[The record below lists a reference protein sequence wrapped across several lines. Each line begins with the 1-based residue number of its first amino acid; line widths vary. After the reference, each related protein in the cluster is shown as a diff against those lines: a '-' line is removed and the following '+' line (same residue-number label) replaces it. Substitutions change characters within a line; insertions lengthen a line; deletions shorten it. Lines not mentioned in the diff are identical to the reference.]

1 METTQIV
8 WMPVAE
14 DIVRIHQFVHRHRIY
29 ELIDGSIHVP
39 SGYGMPFPLGGLHAY
54 TYNQQV
60 VHLTEW
66 LSDNCGMNDEGPTL
80 SVTLDRRDTTEEE
93 KLQFEQLE
101 QFIHQLQSIKGAVP
115 KYTRTG
121 RKSDTLLITFKNT
134 GALWR
139 LTGRRT
145 SHLLA
150 V

>member
-1 METTQIV
+1 
-8 WMPVAE
+8 MP
-14 DIVRIHQFVHRHRIY
+14 
-29 ELIDGSIHVP
+29 
-39 SGYGMPFPLGGLHAY
+39 AY
-54 TYNQQV
+54 MCRLVMACRFHSESCTRT
-60 VHLTEW
+60 HTI
-66 LSDNCGMNDEGPTL
+66 SGMNDEGPTL